1 MEVSKIV
8 NTSLL
13 QSFSTLPVT
22 KPQEQNTKPQYSFNA
37 RVLYITPSMNTFK
50 ECILHD
56 INHGGILISVE
67 RSISPN
73 SFIGLVVP
81 AECYT
86 KHAIQ
91 IFATVIQQLSFPNY
105 ATSNRFNYQCMID
118 AIDPPL

>member
-13 QSFSTLPVT
+13 QSFSTLPAAKLREQDT
-22 KPQEQNTKPQYSFNA
+22 KPRYTFNA
-37 RVLYITPSMNTFK
+37 RVLYITPSMNTFQ

-56 INHGGILISVE
+56 INQGGILISVE

-81 AECYT
+81 DECYT
-86 KHAIQ
+86 DNTIQ
-91 IFATVIQQLSFPNY
+91 IFATVIQQLNFPSY
-105 ATSNRFNYQCMID
+105 ADSNRFNYQCMID
-118 AIDPPL
+118 AIDTPL